1 MDGYVLPNI
10 NEDATEEEIQANFE
24 KAEKEA
30 ERLYGVE
37 FDKSK

>member
-1 MDGYVLPNI
+1 MDGYAFPNI

-24 KAEKEA
+24 QAEKEA

>member
-1 MDGYVLPNI
+1 MDDVLPNI

-24 KAEKEA
+24 QAEKEA
-30 ERLYGVE
+30 ERLYGME

>member
-10 NEDATEEEIQANFE
+10 NEDATDEEIQANFE
-24 KAEKEA
+24 QAEKEA
-30 ERLYGVE
+30 ELLYGVE